1 MNLKFDL
8 WIYKTPTPRRAY
20 QPILEEVFDHIYQ
33 NIIYFVDDRKVV
45 IVYAITIAEK
55 NSKFH

>member
-1 MNLKFDL
+1 MNLKLDS

-20 QPILEEVFDHIYQ
+20 QPILVEGFDHIYQ
-33 NIIYFVDDRKVV
+33 NIIYFVDDRKAV
-45 IVYAITIAEK
+45 IVYAINIAEK